1 METKISIKDIHDD
14 FKNVDVNLAKNLIKP
29 SEAEMARINKMRELG
44 FTNFK
49 EAKELDPKKI
59 KAQNDKL
66 ALIEKY
72 RVLAPQY
79 KFIPREDWVALCNKY
94 GLIWGDSNL
103 YTESIPVDIQEKVI
117 AFHIADNSV
126 LAVKNVEAD
135 EDYDDDD
142 EFEIMERA
150 VFDILKAPKDFRD
163 LEWRTM
169 KGEVLKVRNIEDS
182 HLLNLLNFTLSN
194 SNSSTRNTYSVF
206 VSEFL
211 CRKGVISYT
220 DNGIE
225 FEVNTSRRRL
235 PFWIGSNDVKL
246 ITQSIEKSYTDPTTS
261 KVDPRFVICAAKHM
275 FNLTR
280 KTIDSKS
287 MEILPIPRPLPKR
300 SFFTDD
306 DPIVA
311 VETVDGFLMV
321 GAWGDEASHSEAINH
336 FLN

>member
-1 METKISIKDIHDD
+1 METKVTIKDIHDD

-29 SEAEMARINKMRELG
+29 SEAEMARINKMKELG

-79 KFIPREDWVALCNKY
+79 KFIPKEDWIALCNKY

-126 LAVKNVEAD
+126 LAVKDEEAYD
-135 EDYDDDD
+135 DDDD

-150 VFDILKAPKDFRD
+150 AFDILRTPKDFRD
-163 LEWRTM
+163 LEWRTV
-169 KGEVLKVRNIEDS
+169 KGEVFKVRNIEDS

-194 SNSSTRNTYSVF
+194 SNSSTRNMYSVF
-206 VSEFL
+206 ISEFL

-220 DNGIE
+220 DKGVE
-225 FEVNTSRRRL
+225 FEVNFSRKTL
-235 PFWIGSNDVKL
+235 PFWIGPINVKEM
-246 ITQSIEKSYTDPTTS
+246 TQVIEKAYVDPTTA
-261 KVDPRFVICAAKHM
+261 KIDPRFVICAAKHM
-275 FNLTR
+275 FNLTK

-287 MEILPIPRPLPKR
+287 MEILPIPRPIPKR
-300 SFFTDD
+300 DFFMDD

-321 GAWGDEASHSEAINH
+321 GAWGDEANHSEAINH

>member
-1 METKISIKDIHDD
+1 METKVTIKDIHDD

-49 EAKELDPKKI
+49 EAKDLDPKKI

-79 KFIPREDWVALCNKY
+79 KFIPKDDWIALCNKY

-103 YTESIPVDIQEKVI
+103 YTESIPVDIQEKII
-117 AFHIADNSV
+117 AFNIADNSV
-126 LAVKNVEAD
+126 LAVKAAD
-135 EDYDDDD
+135 DYDNDDDWD
-142 EFEIMERA
+142 EFEHFSINNTG
-150 VFDILKAPKDFRD
+150 FGTPKDFRD

-169 KGEVLKVRNIEDS
+169 KGEVFKVRNIEDS

-194 SNSSTRNTYSVF
+194 SNSSTRNMYSVF

-211 CRKGVISYT
+211 CRKGSIVYSEK
-220 DNGIE
+220 GVE
-225 FEVNTSRRRL
+225 FELNFSKKTL
-235 PFWIGSNDVKL
+235 PFWIGSVNVKEV
-246 ITQSIEKSYTDPTTS
+246 TQTIEKNYVDPTRA
-261 KVDPRFVICAAKHM
+261 KIDPRFVICAAKHM

-280 KTIDSKS
+280 KTVDSKT
-287 MEILPIPRPLPKR
+287 MEILPIPRPLPR
-300 SFFTDD
+300 RDFFMDD

-321 GAWGDEASHSEAINH
+321 GAWGDEANHSEAINH

>member
-1 METKISIKDIHDD
+1 METKVTIKDIHDD

-29 SEAEMARINKMRELG
+29 SEAEMSRINKMRELG

-79 KFIPREDWVALCNKY
+79 KFIPKEDWIALCNKY

-126 LAVKNVEAD
+126 LAVKDVEAD
-135 EDYDDDD
+135 EDYDDWD
-142 EFEIMERA
+142 ELEHFSINNTG
-150 VFDILKAPKDFRD
+150 FKTPKDFRD

-169 KGEVLKVRNIEDS
+169 KGEVIKVRNIEDS

-194 SNSSTRNTYSVF
+194 LNSSVRNMYSVF

-211 CRKGVISYT
+211 CRQGVISYT

-225 FEVNTSRRRL
+225 FEVNTSRKRL
-235 PFWIGSNDVKL
+235 PFWIGSVDVKET
-246 ITQSIEKSYTDPTTS
+246 TQAIEKSYADPTTM
-261 KVDPRFVICAAKHM
+261 KIDPRFVICAAKHM
-275 FNLTR
+275 FNLTK
-280 KTIDSKS
+280 KTIDSKT
-287 MEILPIPRPLPKR
+287 MEILPIPRPIPKR
-300 SFFTDD
+300 NFFMDD